1 MCHTFILL
9 KLTKKALL
17 TMVVYFEAVV
27 CKYDLAIEMRK
38 KDGVATTPN
47 VKAHTPN
54 SIGVMGSKTG
64 IPFRN

>member
-1 MCHTFILL
+1 
-9 KLTKKALL
+9 
-17 TMVVYFEAVV
+17 MVVYFEAVV
-27 CKYDLAIEMRK
+27 CKYDLAIKMRK